1 MRKVALVFYLQMTC
15 FQNCRSVTNLSKCE
29 TLLPSGTFGRK
40 GNIATDY
47 QCKED
52 TFTNTTTTSLQKDF
66 IQWPLCRSIIASHNV
81 KSIPSYNTTKSFLN
95 TQVKGITQHAF
106 TPIIL
111 YPTSEQ
117 DTIYTCMKNFQDVPI
132 QNILNMD
139 CCGVTKEYIGLQKKF
154 NF

>member
-81 KSIPSYNTTKSFLN
+81 KSIPSYNTTKSL
-95 TQVKGITQHAF
+95 
-106 TPIIL
+106 
-111 YPTSEQ
+111 
-117 DTIYTCMKNFQDVPI
+117 
-132 QNILNMD
+132 
-139 CCGVTKEYIGLQKKF
+139 
-154 NF
+154 